1 MREEQKGTKRRSQLP
16 VEEEGLLERTAEAGL
31 LVAEPRAGAAMLSG
45 AVDAGAPV
53 QVLPV
58 AFPLVDVPGR
68 EPQEGQRVREGQRVS
83 EGQEAQD
90 GDRRRERHRRQEG
103 PLRRQRQRPLPAA
116 AGNPGMDRHGR

>member
-1 MREEQKGTKRRSQLP
+1 M
-16 VEEEGLLERTAEAGL
+16 
-31 LVAEPRAGAAMLSG
+31 AEPRAGAAMLSG

-90 GDRRRERHRRQEG
+90 GDRHGERYRRQEG
-103 PLRRQRQRPLPAA
+103 PLKRQRPLPAA
-116 AGNPGMDRHGR
+116 AGDPGMDRHGR

>member
-1 MREEQKGTKRRSQLP
+1 VP
-16 VEEEGLLERTAEAGL
+16 
-31 LVAEPRAGAAMLSG
+31 EPRAGAAMLAG

-53 QVLPV
+53 EVLPV

-103 PLRRQRQRPLPAA
+103 PLKRQRQRPLPAA

>member
-16 VEEEGLLERTAEAGL
+16 VEEEGLLERAAEAGL

-68 EPQEGQRVREGQRVS
+68 EPQEGQRVS

-90 GDRRRERHRRQEG
+90 GDRHRERYRRQEG
-103 PLRRQRQRPLPAA
+103 PLKRQRPLPAA
-116 AGNPGMDRHGR
+116 AGDPGMDRHGR